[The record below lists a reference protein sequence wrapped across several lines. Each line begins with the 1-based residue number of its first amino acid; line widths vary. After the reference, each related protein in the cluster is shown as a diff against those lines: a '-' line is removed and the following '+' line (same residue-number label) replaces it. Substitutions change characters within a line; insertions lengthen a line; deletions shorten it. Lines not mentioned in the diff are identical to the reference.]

1 MKAKRA
7 SKKVEHLNMEIR
19 RGIYG
24 FYPHSL
30 ILRDQTSK
38 VFKTAQEAVDA
49 VLEGFR
55 PTQGLPK
62 KAGQIVELPGKNS
75 SI

>member
-1 MKAKRA
+1 MGEARDVADSMAAAKCRVGLGRA
-7 SKKVEHLNMEIR
+7 SQ
-19 RGIYG
+19 IYRPAMG
-24 FYPHSL
+24 R
-30 ILRDQTSK
+30 IKQK